1 MRYCNVTH
9 VEAVAP
15 VWARLANCNK
25 GEQHTVLVQEL
36 QKVCISRNLTT
47 EIYTPVITAGLKQ
60 MVIGFQ
66 FTGHGIDDLNTGC
79 QPFLV
84 AYAGSTHYYRALAD
98 ANVSNQLDQ
107 GEQAASLTDYRT
119 IREKEKVKFPRDIL
133 DVTITMER
141 YSVLCQT
148 LFQGAGAPNP
158 FVEAMWQ
165 ITASLKNA
173 TPFIVERYQQ
183 LAGVPGLRSTYFAC
197 IVRAI
202 QVGVHEYLH
211 TVGANRVAGHIGVEL
226 PDFRSLVTDLKRGT
240 FHQSSHWVA
249 IPEEYLEPMSHH
261 ATGSVAT
268 PSTAPIS
275 TISSIAGRTGVSSI
289 TTDASRVP
297 VSRIDNPAPDP
308 TFASITVRPGGSR
321 PILREHRPPNND
333 AGHQFCVAWWLRGG
347 CFPNCGRR
355 ATHVPFANA
364 GERT

>member
-1 MRYCNVTH
+1 MTDDVTGTLVGALRAMTETRAGRGGDPADRPAKTINEAYKETFGTLLRYCNVTQ

-25 GEQHTVLVQEL
+25 GEQHTVLTQES

-66 FTGHGIDDLNTGC
+66 FNGHGIDDLSTGC

-84 AYAGSTHYYRALAD
+84 AYAGSNHYYRALAD
-98 ANVSNQLDQ
+98 ANVSNQLDH
-107 GEQAASLTDYRT
+107 GDQAVSLTDYRT

-133 DVTITMER
+133 DVIITMER

-148 LFQGAGAPNP
+148 LFQGTGAPNP
-158 FVEAMWQ
+158 FVEAMWH

-173 TPFIVERYQQ
+173 TPFIAERYQQ
-183 LAGVPGLRSTYFAC
+183 LTGVPGLGGTNFAC

-202 QVGVHEYLH
+202 QVGVYEYLH
-211 TVGANRVAGHIGVEL
+211 AVRANRVAGHIGVDL

-249 IPEEYLEPMSHH
+249 IPEEYLEPTPRT
-261 ATGSVAT
+261 ATGSVT
-268 PSTAPIS
+268 TQSTAPIS
-275 TISSIAGRTGVSSI
+275 MISSVSGRTGVSSI
-289 TTDASRVP
+289 TAEVSRAH
-297 VSRIDNPAPDP
+297 VSRIDNPAPDQ
-308 TFASITVRPGGSR
+308 TFTSITVRPGGS
-321 PILREHRPPNND
+321 
-333 AGHQFCVAWWLRGG
+333 
-347 CFPNCGRR
+347 
-355 ATHVPFANA
+355 
-364 GERT
+364 